1 MCIVYIRVYLMK
13 NTVNKNI
20 FVLNWRLKSS
30 AAGWDILDILTDQ
43 NQFQIVGGAGDIN
56 QRDNSLICENNVD
69 FIQLLSDS

>member
-69 FIQLLSDS
+69 FIQFLSDS